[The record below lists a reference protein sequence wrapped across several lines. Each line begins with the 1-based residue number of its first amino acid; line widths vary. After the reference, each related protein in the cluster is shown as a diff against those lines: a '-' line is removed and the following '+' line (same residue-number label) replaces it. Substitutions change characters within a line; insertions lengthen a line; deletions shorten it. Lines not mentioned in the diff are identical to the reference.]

1 MGSYTEISVAG
12 YPLIDSKS
20 FVIPELM
27 TVFRETDK
35 RVFERKV
42 FERNPLV
49 WGTLDNA
56 EEANHETERAVEYST
71 EAKKIIDRLNVMG
84 FTLARARS
92 EFEAGRL
99 SEIAKFE
106 SWAEDRQETS
116 WFADEWDVVRE
127 FTFDLYADG
136 LKQIIEQSLRPRP
149 FDDNEKQE
157 LSRFVKY
164 MLSQE
169 DYFLGFLGGEPR
181 LLLRVACELV
191 PPDSRVIQD
200 ITEVTHAG
208 YYEENESVCENAI
221 QELVESYPEN
231 SPIIIL
237 AEGSSDI
244 TILKESLAVL
254 FPHLEGYYSFLEF
267 DSARVPGGAG
277 YLVSMVKAFAGAG
290 IANRIIAIFDNDT
303 AAHDATRSLKQI
315 RIPPNIAIL
324 HYPSLEL
331 LRAYPTLVA
340 WGVGFFRRKRIGG

>member
-27 TVFRETDK
+27 TVYRETDK

-49 WGTLDNA
+49 WGTLDKA
-56 EEANHETERAVEYST
+56 EEANQETERAVEYST

-149 FDDNEKQE
+149 FDDNEKPE

-181 LLLRVACELV
+181 LLLRLACELV

-208 YYEENESVCENAI
+208 YYEENESVCENGI

-231 SPIIIL
+231 SPIIF
-237 AEGSSDI
+237 SPRD
-244 TILKESLAVL
+244 
-254 FPHLEGYYSFLEF
+254 
-267 DSARVPGGAG
+267 R
-277 YLVSMVKAFAGAG
+277 
-290 IANRIIAIFDNDT
+290 AI
-303 AAHDATRSLKQI
+303 
-315 RIPPNIAIL
+315 
-324 HYPSLEL
+324 
-331 LRAYPTLVA
+331 
-340 WGVGFFRRKRIGG
+340 